1 MKDLTQGP
9 ISRLLVAMAAPI
21 AIGMLFQTLYFLV
34 DLYFVSRLGDVA
46 IAGVSSAGTVSFVIL
61 ALTQMLGVGTVALVS
76 QAAGRK
82 DRAEAN
88 LIFNQSVLLSAICGL
103 LTLVW
108 GFLAGGAYVRWVAAD
123 AEHLGECQD
132 HEAHGARGAHPR
144 DRRTPEARDEVQVD
158 EEIQRLEN
166 HADGDRHRHCHEQ
179 PGDRPLSEVFHGVR
193 LSLCP

>member
-9 ISRLLVAMAAPI
+9 IGRLLVAMAVPI

-34 DLYFVSRLGDVA
+34 DLFFVSHLGDAA
-46 IAGVSSAGTVSFVIL
+46 IAGVSTAGTVSFVIL

-88 LIFNQSVLLSAICGL
+88 LVFNQSVLLSAICGV

-123 AEHLGECQD
+123 AAAGRWHRLPLLV
-132 HEAHGARGAHPR
+132 HPR
-144 DRRTPEARDEVQVD
+144 ARAAVCTGGNGLGAARNRD
-158 EEIQRLEN
+158 
-166 HADGDRHRHCHEQ
+166 
-179 PGDRPLSEVFHGVR
+179 
-193 LSLCP
+193 